1 MVTAVEKKTKA
12 ALARQVKRRTCVLV
26 IIPYYEN
33 NVDFIKCLVTAVAF
47 VVAAGACVYVLNK
60 AVSLSV
66 FISMLFSYSPFHM
79 SGLDIIT
86 RTHIKMKEIYRK

>member
-66 FISMLFSYSPFHM
+66 FISMLFSLVTIPYVW
-79 SGLDIIT
+79 LWYNYTDAYQNE
-86 RTHIKMKEIYRK
+86 RNL